1 MRLHYLQHVPFEGPA
16 GIADWAEAG
25 GHTVT
30 GTALYDGAELPSL
43 DDIHWLAVMGGPMSV
58 HDEADHAWL
67 AREKA
72 FVKAAID
79 AGKVVVGVCLGAQL
93 IAEVLGGSVTKAKN
107 KEIGWFPVMTTPE
120 AVDCELFKR
129 FPGRY
134 TAFHW
139 HGEAFTIPPGAVRV
153 ARSEANPDQGFV
165 WRDRVLGLQYH
176 LETTEESLR
185 ALIDNCSGELDGGGD
200 FVQSAPLML
209 ENHGFVSILNFNLK
223 RILDR
228 LAELNA

>member
-16 GIADWAEAG
+16 GIADWARAG
-25 GHTVT
+25 GHAVT
-30 GTALYDGAELPSL
+30 GTATYDGADLPSM
-43 DDIHWLAVMGGPMSV
+43 DDFDWLAVMGGPMSV
-58 HDEADHAWL
+58 HDEAEHAWL
-67 AREKA
+67 AGEKR
-72 FVKAAID
+72 FVKAAVD

-93 IAEVLGGSVTKAKN
+93 IAEVLGGTVTKAAN

-120 AVDCELFKR
+120 AADTQLFQR

-153 ARSEANPDQGFV
+153 ARSDANPDQGFV
-165 WRDRVLGLQYH
+165 WNERVLALQYH
-176 LETTEESLR
+176 LETTDESLR
-185 ALIDNCSGELDGGGD
+185 AIVEHCPGDLEGGGD
-200 FVQSAPLML
+200 WVQSAKAML
-209 ENHGFVSILNFNLK
+209 DNAGFAHILNFNLK

-228 LAELNA
+228 LADLNS